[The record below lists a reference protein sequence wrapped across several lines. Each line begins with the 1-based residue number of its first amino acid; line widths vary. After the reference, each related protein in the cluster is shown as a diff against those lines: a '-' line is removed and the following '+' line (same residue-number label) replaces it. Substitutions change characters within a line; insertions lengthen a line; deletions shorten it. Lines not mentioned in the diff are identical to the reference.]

1 MNTVKKSRL
10 TPGRIV
16 LYIVVYLVALLWLF
30 PVIWMLVSSLKPYG
44 TPVSILS
51 KVFTGTFSLN
61 NYAEVARK
69 APILRWIF
77 NSFIVSVIATAGTL
91 FFTSLAA
98 YAISKLRFKG
108 KNLIFLLITAGMMV
122 PIESIIIP
130 LYQEMAELKL
140 LNTYI
145 GLMCPSLA
153 APIGVLIM
161 KRCFDSIPS
170 ELTEAAILDGANAFQ
185 RFAHVCIPVSR
196 SSLAA
201 VGIFTFTNAWNNFLW
216 PFLSITSEK
225 MMTLP
230 VGIPQFQGANLS
242 EFTLPMTAS
251 VIASVPAILVFLI
264 FQKQIVQGIAM
275 TGIKG

>member
-1 MNTVKKSRL
+1 MRERKKITL
-10 TPGRIV
+10 GRVALYVIV
-16 LYIVVYLVALLWLF
+16 FSIALLWIF
-30 PVIWMLVSSLKPYG
+30 PVLWMVVSSLKPYG

-51 KVFTGTFSLN
+51 EVVSGTFSLE
-61 NYAEVARK
+61 NYHVITEK
-69 APILRWIF
+69 APIFLWIF
-77 NSFIVSVIATAGTL
+77 NSLFVALVVTVGTL
-91 FFTSLAA
+91 LLTSMSA
-98 YAISKLRFKG
+98 YAISKLKFVGQKTVF
-108 KNLIFLLITAGMMV
+108 ILITAGMMI

-130 LYQEMAELKL
+130 LYQSMAERGM

-161 KRCFDSIPS
+161 KRCYDSIPD
-170 ELTEAAILDGANAFQ
+170 ELVEAAILDGANSFQ
-185 RFAHVCIPVSR
+185 RWLKVCLPVSK
-196 SSLAA
+196 SSMAA
-201 VGIFTFTNAWNNFLW
+201 VGIFTFTNSWNNFLW

-251 VIASVPAILVFLI
+251 VVASIPAIIVFLI
-264 FQKQIVQGIAM
+264 FQKQIIQGIAM

>member
-1 MNTVKKSRL
+1 MKAKTKI
-10 TPGRIV
+10 TPGRIA
-16 LYIVVYLVALLWLF
+16 LYIIVFSVALLWIF
-30 PVIWMLVSSLKPYG
+30 PVVWMVISSFKPYG

-51 KVFTGTFSLN
+51 EVVSGTFSLD
-61 NYAEVARK
+61 NYGIIAEK

-77 NSFIVSVIATAGTL
+77 NSLLVAVIVTAGTL
-91 FFTSLAA
+91 ILTSLAA
-98 YAISKLRFKG
+98 YAISKLKFKG
-108 KNLIFLLITAGMMV
+108 QNGIFLLITAGMMI

-130 LYQEMAELKL
+130 LYQTMADRGM

-161 KRCFDSIPS
+161 KRCYDNIPD
-170 ELTEAAILDGANAFQ
+170 ELVEAALLDGANCFQ
-185 RFAHVCIPVSR
+185 RWLKVCLPVSK
-196 SSLAA
+196 SSMAA
-201 VGIFTFTNAWNNFLW
+201 VGIFTFTNSWNNFLW
-216 PFLSITSEK
+216 PFLSITSEN

-251 VIASVPAILVFLI
+251 VVASIPAIIVFLI
-264 FQKQIVQGIAM
+264 FQKQIIQGIAM

>member
-1 MNTVKKSRL
+1 MKTKEKKKL
-10 TPGRIV
+10 TPGRVI
-16 LYIVVYLVALLWLF
+16 LYVVVYLVALLWLF
-30 PVIWMLVSSLKPYG
+30 PVVWMLVSSLKPYG

-51 KVFTGTFSLN
+51 EVFEGVFTLE
-61 NYAEVARK
+61 NYKLVAEK
-69 APILRWIF
+69 APILKWIF
-77 NSFIVSVIATAGTL
+77 NSALVSVVVTFGTL
-91 FFTSLAA
+91 VLTSMAA
-98 YAISKLRFKG
+98 YAISKLKFKG
-108 KNLIFLLITAGMMV
+108 QNLIFVIVTAGMMV

-130 LYQEMAELKL
+130 LYQEMADIGL
-140 LNTYI
+140 LNSYI

-161 KRCFDSIPS
+161 KRCYDGIPA
-170 ELTEAAILDGANAFQ
+170 ELIEAGVLDGANAFQ
-185 RFAHVCIPVSR
+185 RWWKICFPVSK
-196 SSLAA
+196 SSMAA
-201 VGIFTFTNAWNNFLW
+201 VGIFTFTNSWNNFLW

-251 VIASVPAILVFLI
+251 VVASVPAIIVFLI
-264 FQKQIVQGIAM
+264 FQKQIIQGIAM